1 VAREGEGLIFTRWRE
16 LAACRGTSLG
26 LWFAAESAGGPP
38 GGDWITADRERVAMA
53 KRICGECPVIRECL
67 QFAME
72 NKCAG
77 IYGGMTEKER
87 KAYAQR
93 H

>member
-1 VAREGEGLIFTRWRE
+1 
-16 LAACRGTSLG
+16 
-26 LWFAAESAGGPP
+26 
-38 GGDWITADRERVAMA
+38 MA